1 MPIAKIPRSRQVLGL
16 PEAKPDLY
24 GFNAVKHGI
33 FSNEIFLANLRNPA
47 ETHQQFLELVAGLWK
62 DYAPEGTSEE
72 LLVQHI
78 ALEWWRLARSLRFE
92 LRETRR
98 AIQIGNHKLPD
109 DPNADDIDDGIFE
122 RLRVSPEQ
130 TLLELDGLIEKL
142 QACLHL
148 ALEQG
153 YLEQT
158 EWQALQSMP
167 GDIYQRCLAL
177 AKEEDRQVVV
187 VVEPPLKGAAP
198 SPENKVSVLLAE
210 ELQRLLDWRGVCEL
224 VLRLP
229 WLQGVL
235 RLPDLPGKE
244 AAEQLLHFETTI
256 QRNLFRKMH
265 ELERLQLRRK
275 GE

>member
-1 MPIAKIPRSRQVLGL
+1 MSRKRRLIANRENSKKSTGPRTAQGKAKSRL
-16 PEAKPDLY
+16 
-24 GFNAVKHGI
+24 NAVKHGI
-33 FSNEIFLANLRNPA
+33 FSDEIFLANLRNPA
-47 ETHQQFLELVAGLWK
+47 ETHQQFLELKAGLWK

-72 LLVQHI
+72 LLSRAYSLSSGRDCAV
-78 ALEWWRLARSLRFE
+78 SLRFE

-148 ALEQG
+148 ALERG

-177 AKEEDRQVVV
+177 AKKEDRQVVV
-187 VVEPPLKGAAP
+187 VVEPPL
-198 SPENKVSVLLAE
+198 
-210 ELQRLLDWRGVCEL
+210 
-224 VLRLP
+224 
-229 WLQGVL
+229 
-235 RLPDLPGKE
+235 
-244 AAEQLLHFETTI
+244 
-256 QRNLFRKMH
+256 
-265 ELERLQLRRK
+265 
-275 GE
+275 